1 MAVFFSPE
9 KTTKIYQTIQA
20 CKPADRLAAKAV
32 LKRVKVTTLGLISA
46 LLALPAIA
54 QASVGL
60 EPFPLADVEMS
71 KSDKLVE
78 HRIATGRIQK
88 KNSESMPEY
97 WLTLPGGELNR
108 TLYRV
113 HSSRGTDDI
122 YQHYKQQLKQPG
134 IKVLFEC
141 SARDCGSSIH
151 WANQVFNV
159 STLYGIDRK
168 QHYLAVERKH
178 NGLSEFISLYITERG
193 TGRTYVYE
201 EHYRLPSDQVSQG
214 DSRNLFEQLGLSG
227 WTALP
232 VSADGSFE
240 EGAFEQLQQLV
251 QDLNESAQKYWLVAH
266 RYGVGSDQELIERS
280 EQSGQRLLQA
290 LEKMGLKAE
299 KISIRALGPLAPTTN
314 SINYGGRIELIQK
327 DFGSRIDVGR

>member
-9 KTTKIYQTIQA
+9 KTTKAFKTTVMLKT
-20 CKPADRLAAKAV
+20 KPVLQVTKVLAA
-32 LKRVKVTTLGLISA
+32 GLFSA
-46 LLALPAIA
+46 LLAVPVVA
-54 QASVGL
+54 QANEGL
-60 EPFPLADVEMS
+60 EPFPLANVEMS

-88 KNSESMPEY
+88 KNSESMPES

-113 HSSRGTDDI
+113 RSSRGTDEI
-122 YQHYKQQLKQPG
+122 HQHYKQQLKQPG
-134 IKVLFEC
+134 INVVFEC
-141 SARDCGSSIH
+141 SGRDCGSSIH

-168 QHYLAVERKH
+168 QHYLAVERKY
-178 NGLSEFISLYITERG
+178 NGWSEFIALYITERG

-214 DSRNLFEQLGLSG
+214 DNQNLFEQLGISG
-227 WTALP
+227 WITLP

-251 QDLNESAQKYWLVAH
+251 QALNGAEQDYWLASH
-266 RYGVGSDQELIERS
+266 RYGAGSDQELIDKS
-280 EQSGQRLLQA
+280 EQSGQRLLQE

-299 KISIRALGPLAPTTN
+299 KVSIRAIGPLAPTAN
-314 SINYGGRIELIQK
+314 SVNYGGRIELIQK
-327 DFGSRIDVGR
+327 DFGSRIEVGR